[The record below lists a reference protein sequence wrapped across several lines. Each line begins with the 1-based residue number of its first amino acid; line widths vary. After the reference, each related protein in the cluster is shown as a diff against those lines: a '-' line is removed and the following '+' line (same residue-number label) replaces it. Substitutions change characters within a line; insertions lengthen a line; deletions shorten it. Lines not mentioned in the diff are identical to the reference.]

1 MIRKMFSLRR
11 NNSVIVSYMKYLPGL
26 IYFIPATILIL
37 SSGCNGSGTKS
48 PAAGNAVSVQAEPAA
63 VVLSREALL
72 LMDDLKKS
80 GDYVNSKEFP
90 SLIKPSIV
98 FGSLGQNIRI
108 IDLRDKGA
116 FYSGHIKGAV
126 NIQFENLPSYFMK
139 EIKPFESDKIIIV
152 CEDGQKSAYTTS
164 LLRLMGYGNVYAMR
178 SGMSGWNKKYAEEGW
193 LKGISGKYQD
203 KLDQTDNAK
212 PGKGNLPELKT
223 NLSSG
228 MEIRDERFRQIFAA
242 GTGDVLI
249 SADEVFANPGNYFII
264 NYERKDKYDSGH
276 IPGAIRYKP
285 DGTLGIPDEML
296 TIPVDKQVVVY
307 CGTGHNSAFVTGYLR
322 LLGYNAKTL
331 RYGNQSFM
339 YDRMVADKSTMSW
352 QPFSLAEIEDYPVEK
367 SK

>member
-1 MIRKMFSLRR
+1 MLSLRR
-11 NNSVIVSYMKYLPGL
+11 NNSVIVSFMKYLQNI

-37 SSGCNGSGTKS
+37 SSGCSGSGTKS
-48 PAAGNAVSVQAEPAA
+48 PAAGKAVSAKAELST
-63 VVLSREALL
+63 VVLRTEALL
-72 LMDDLKKS
+72 LMDDLKKN

-90 SLIKPSIV
+90 SLIKASIV

-108 IDLRDKGA
+108 IDLRDNEA
-116 FYSGHIKGAV
+116 FSSGHIKGAV

-139 EIKPFESDKIIIV
+139 EVKPFESDKIIIV
-152 CEDGQKSAYTTS
+152 CEDGQKSAYSTS

-193 LKGISGKYQD
+193 LKGVSGKYQD
-203 KLDQTDNAK
+203 KLDKTDNAK
-212 PGKGNLPELKT
+212 PGKGNLPDLKT

-228 MEIRDERFRQIFAA
+228 TEIRDARFKQIFAE
-242 GTGDVLI
+242 GTSDVLI
-249 SADEVFANPGNYFII
+249 SSDEVFANPGNYFII

-276 IPGAIRYKP
+276 IPGAVRYKP

-307 CGTGHNSAFVTGYLR
+307 CGTGHNSAFATAYLR

-339 YDRMVADKSTMSW
+339 YDKMVVDKGTLSW
-352 QPFSLAEIEDYPVEK
+352 QPFSIADIGDYPVVK
-367 SK
+367 N